1 MLVPERTVPVTP
13 KPIVESTEITDDPIE
28 TFSNDLVWPGIVN
41 VPSIRSLSLYPTNK
55 ESL

>member
-1 MLVPERTVPVTP
+1 MCP
-13 KPIVESTEITDDPIE
+13 KPIVESTEMIEDPTE
-28 TFSNDLVWPGIVN
+28 TLSMDFDCPGTVN